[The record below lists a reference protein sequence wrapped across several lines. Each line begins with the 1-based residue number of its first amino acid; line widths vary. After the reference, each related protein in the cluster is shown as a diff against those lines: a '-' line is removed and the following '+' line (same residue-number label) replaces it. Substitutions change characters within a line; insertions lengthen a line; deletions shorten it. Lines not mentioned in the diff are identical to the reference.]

1 MCMCMYVHA
10 HVQHVKPIQASE
22 VTYRAE
28 PDARGASRL
37 ETERL
42 SHFPRHLIKYRTQ
55 PLSSYMHMHLSRRRT
70 FTITHMKKLA
80 LDREILPPTRTDQKA
95 HTAAHSGPCTDITTH
110 SPTSVPPKSKR

>member
-1 MCMCMYVHA
+1 LLF
-10 HVQHVKPIQASE
+10 SE
-22 VTYRAE
+22 V
-28 PDARGASRL
+28 
-37 ETERL
+37 
-42 SHFPRHLIKYRTQ
+42 LIFYAFIPKYC
-55 PLSSYMHMHLSRRRT
+55 SVADKF